1 MIALSGSL
9 RHYFVY
15 CLPVRKEYRSIWK
28 PKPPPSP
35 SNRAGGWKKR
45 LVFSAVVSA
54 ALTFTLCLF
63 GPLDLFF
70 NNYEEIWFHLQD
82 IIGGLAVVAGIFFV
96 LTTLVG
102 TLLRGKLHDL
112 YMALMFGGL
121 VGTYVQGSFMN
132 KNYGLLN
139 GNSVDWS
146 AYTGYGVVNT
156 VVWVVCILVPLIAM
170 LIWKEKKVRPGLSLP
185 LLRPHPHAGRVPGG
199 VLHQLPH
206 HHRKR
211 HPDQQTRLL

>member
-1 MIALSGSL
+1 METKTPA
-9 RHYFVY
+9 
-15 CLPVRKEYRSIWK
+15 K
-28 PKPPPSP
+28 PKQP
-35 SNRAGGWKKR
+35 AGGWKKR
-45 LVFSAVVSA
+45 LVFSAIVSA

-82 IIGGLAVVAGIFFV
+82 IIGGLFLVAGIFFV

-102 TLLRGKLHDL
+102 TLLRGKLHDI

-121 VGTYVQGSFMN
+121 VGTYVQASFMN
-132 KNYGLLN
+132 KDYGLLN
-139 GNSVDWS
+139 GTSVDWS

-156 VVWVVCILVPLIAM
+156 VIWLVCILVPLIAM
-170 LIWKEKKVRPGLSLP
+170 LIWKEKKVRPVFLFLSW
-185 LLRPHPHAGRVPGG
+185 RPHPHAGRVPGG

-211 HPDQQTRLL
+211 HPDQRQAL